1 MIDLDKVIP
10 RTQQER
16 IAIET
21 LRLLRDISDNVSKI
35 LQQKDN
41 KNETPQNNETIVDKP
56 KKKTK
61 RGDK

>member
-16 IAIET
+16 ISLET

-35 LQQKDN
+35 LQQNDN
-41 KNETPQNNETIVDKP
+41 KNETPQNNETIID
-56 KKKTK
+56 
-61 RGDK
+61 